1 MDASNPVVE
10 DAAIATGDEIIAA
23 AAFQQKGTS
32 GSALGGFGSGTGV
45 GSAVGESLSGD
56 APGEAGDT
64 AAFGDRAEGL
74 TPIVAVSGSRIY
86 VLGPDGEGGITPIH
100 TFHRGIAHVS
110 VHSRLTVKTLVI
122 EDPETR
128 TTVELEA
135 ERLRGHDAQSVI
147 EELLRDRG

>member
-1 MDASNPVVE
+1 MDASNPVVQ
-10 DAAIATGDEIIAA
+10 DAAAATGDEILVAA
-23 AAFQQKGTS
+23 SFQPKGMS

-56 APGEAGDT
+56 APGEAGDN

-74 TPIVAVSGSRIY
+74 TPVVAVSGSRIY
-86 VLGPDGEGGITPIH
+86 VLGPDGEGGLTTVH

-135 ERLRGHDAQSVI
+135 ERLRGHEAQDVI
-147 EELLRDRG
+147 EEMLRDHG